1 MYHQFYMVTGDIYVV
16 QTEVNMIG
24 RQVQRE
30 EADKGKL
37 QGFGGDN
44 GVVIILAPRGGDPRK
59 YSDMYLLGGQH
70 RSGGVYLCGVGSM
83 YPDSG
88 DVPGR
93 GVPDKGAQPRSALR
107 TFNVQTL

>member
-1 MYHQFYMVTGDIYVV
+1 MYHQFYMVTGGIYVV

-59 YSDMYLLGGQH
+59 YPDMYLLGGH
-70 RSGGVYLCGVGSM
+70 HILLWKDRKSMCPHILFRSL
-83 YPDSG
+83 
-88 DVPGR
+88 
-93 GVPDKGAQPRSALR
+93 
-107 TFNVQTL
+107 